1 VLWQRFVML
10 RCIQFI
16 NNERGFP
23 IATHIPNLGHQAE
36 VFLNSRINDCLI
48 SFERRDPLDQ
58 DVMFLHVI
66 LVLASAFI
74 RVQSAHY
81 ELYSEL
87 RPDERWF
94 LDDSKLIPVS
104 CENGDCSSLFNKHNK
119 HKIAKRAV
127 VQVETMKDYIKFL
140 LRGNKT
146 KDDETNTEPYRTGN
160 ITLGNIYYMM

>member
-1 VLWQRFVML
+1 MLLRVL
-10 RCIQFI
+10 
-16 NNERGFP
+16 
-23 IATHIPNLGHQAE
+23 
-36 VFLNSRINDCLI
+36 
-48 SFERRDPLDQ
+48 
-58 DVMFLHVI
+58 

-94 LDDSKLIPVS
+94 LDDTKLIPVS
-104 CENGDCSSLFNKHNK
+104 CENGDCSALFNKHNK
-119 HKIAKRAV
+119 HKIAKRAA

-146 KDDETNTEPYRTGN
+146 KDDDTNTDPYRTAN
-160 ITLGNIYYMM
+160 ITLGKR